1 MTISLKLLETKI
13 EIEKKINAAI
23 AGQINSTL
31 SKNIS
36 KIHNELVSQYIPS
49 WIRSQPEIQ
58 CIINGELSGPFGITM
73 STTSIA
79 NAISDAITQSAK
91 VSFTKY
97 NNNLTGGMLEITIQ
111 PINFANVLSLPEGHT
126 VYEKGDLHWLEWM
139 IMRGDQTIIVG
150 YEYNP
155 KTGLGRSRL
164 GNMIPGKSFRV
175 PPQYSGSPDNN
186 FITRSLIGQQQN
198 NDIAKLIK
206 KVLGA

>member
-58 CIINGELSGPFGITM
+58 GIINGELSGPFGITM